1 MPYTSVD
8 KIANIRLQLHK
19 VLPAVY
25 DESLSYLEGLAK
37 LTFKVNETINSVN
50 ALNDNVET
58 LNDSVTDL
66 NNRVT
71 AVEGE
76 IDGFEKEITKRIAT
90 LEWQLTQNIDKA
102 VEDMKAEV
110 NSSIVDL
117 DERMT
122 ALEDYVNST
131 IGNLVKETEQLV
143 KDELDK
149 IQALYDSLEE
159 EMKLY
164 VQDTVNQLIQ
174 DIPDLTNIYVRDPS
188 TGEVVKV
195 QEALNNVYEKSLTKA
210 LTVDEFNELALTCN
224 QLNDIIVDGVPRGM
238 TCSEWLTKAK
248 EILVD
253 YVPMEIAAKWV
264 DKHLVTRGITTGEL
278 CWLNDNI
285 EFNTNMLIW
294 CSTYTALELSQLGL
308 TVDEIIAANVSC
320 EDYIMRGNSLL
331 IPA

>member
-210 LTVDEFNELALTCN
+210 LTDRKSV
-224 QLNDIIVDGVPRGM
+224 V
-238 TCSEWLTKAK
+238 
-248 EILVD
+248 
-253 YVPMEIAAKWV
+253 
-264 DKHLVTRGITTGEL
+264 
-278 CWLNDNI
+278 
-285 EFNTNMLIW
+285 
-294 CSTYTALELSQLGL
+294 
-308 TVDEIIAANVSC
+308 
-320 EDYIMRGNSLL
+320 
-331 IPA
+331 